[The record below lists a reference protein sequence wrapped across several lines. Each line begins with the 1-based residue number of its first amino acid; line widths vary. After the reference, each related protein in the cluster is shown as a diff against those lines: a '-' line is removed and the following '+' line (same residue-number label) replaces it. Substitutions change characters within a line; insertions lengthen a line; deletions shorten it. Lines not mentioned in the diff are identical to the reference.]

1 MAIIKTVK
9 QSVFIFLAILL
20 SLGCFFT
27 VTDVFAAGKTEESFE
42 DLVKAANNDSE
53 ILDNYLNDPNSP
65 YFKKFDYVSLFDLNL
80 GNSVEVPTGGEAFT
94 NTPSNTLENIYAVSN
109 QNLTGSVVF
118 RFKYTWKNAQA
129 AENAEEKYNAQL
141 RIKLRGNEWNGH
153 TFKIGEVNPNGTNS
167 IQVESIGGS
176 GWLGGTDRTFISG
189 ETYEIE
195 LGAVDLLNSDRT
207 WLFMKFDG
215 QYIANFFADTLSYGT
230 NRVDISTRW
239 ESSVK
244 PSDSEKLPSI
254 RLAQSGEQRSYE
266 NVGLQDRFSFA
277 DEMSSPTSLSLTMH
291 DNDYETGDYYP
302 ASDSVVTYNGKP
314 ASINTE
320 PCLQKTDGTHY
331 VLNLS
336 QEIEPKEDDKLKI
349 EGVFLHYDA
358 EHSIKQA
365 LATRAVSF
373 TFTGGKWV
381 QNELPFSELQ
391 SDAQYMLDEYLVES
405 FLALYDAT
413 ERETIKNIVAES
425 KEAIAAATD
434 EAVLNAADG
443 RTKAIFLCSPN
454 NPTGN
459 NLDREAI
466 YTILRHFDGIV
477 VIDEAYIDFSASPSF
492 VGELADFPNLIVL
505 QTLSKAW
512 GAAAI
517 RLGMAF
523 AAPELIAVLNK
534 IKYPYNVNLLTQE
547 KALELL
553 GDTGRKDRQ
562 VKEILAERERLA
574 ALLSEPPFSYRVYPS
589 DANFLL
595 VDVGR
600 ATAMYEA
607 LVEKGV
613 VVRNRDNVRMCHGCL
628 RVTIGTREENDILLN
643 ALKECK

>member
-434 EAVLNAADG
+434 EAVLNAAVAEATEQISNVKTSLKKYADEQTVYLNG
-443 RTKAIFLCSPN
+443 YKSEVLSEY
-454 NPTGN
+454 
-459 NLDREAI
+459 READRNEI
-466 YTILRHFDGIV
+466 
-477 VIDEAYIDFSASPSF
+477 SAIKS
-492 VGELADFPNLIVL
+492 E
-505 QTLSKAW
+505 T
-512 GAAAI
+512 AAAI
-517 RLGMAF
+517 AEASTKEEIDSLVADATEEIDTLKTDAEQTAEELAIVKRSAGQRIKDIYGMLDLNAYTAEEK
-523 AAPELIAVLNK
+523 AAIDTAAA
-534 IKYPYNVNLLTQE
+534 
-547 KALELL
+547 KALEDIDTALTIQEVTDIVDL
-553 GDTGRKDRQ
+553 FENQYSLTGDKNNGGGCSSFVADSTVFVSTVFICLAVVILSVRR
-562 VKEILAERERLA
+562 VK
-574 ALLSEPPFSYRVYPS
+574 F
-589 DANFLL
+589 
-595 VDVGR
+595 G
-600 ATAMYEA
+600 
-607 LVEKGV
+607 KK
-613 VVRNRDNVRMCHGCL
+613 HQ
-628 RVTIGTREENDILLN
+628 
-643 ALKECK
+643 

>member
-27 VTDVFAAGKTEESFE
+27 VSDVFAAGKTEESFE

-434 EAVLNAADG
+434 EAVLNAAVAEATEQISNVKTSLKKYADEQTVYLNG
-443 RTKAIFLCSPN
+443 YKSEVLSEY
-454 NPTGN
+454 
-459 NLDREAI
+459 READRNEI
-466 YTILRHFDGIV
+466 
-477 VIDEAYIDFSASPSF
+477 SAIKS
-492 VGELADFPNLIVL
+492 E
-505 QTLSKAW
+505 T
-512 GAAAI
+512 AAAI
-517 RLGMAF
+517 AEAGTKEEIDSLVADATEEIDTLKTDAEQTAEELAIVKRSAGQRIKDIYGMLDLNAYTAEEK
-523 AAPELIAVLNK
+523 AAIDTAAA
-534 IKYPYNVNLLTQE
+534 
-547 KALELL
+547 KALEDIDTALTIQEVTDIVDL
-553 GDTGRKDRQ
+553 FENQYSLTGDKNNGGGCSSFVADSTVFVSTVFICLAVVILSVRR
-562 VKEILAERERLA
+562 VK
-574 ALLSEPPFSYRVYPS
+574 F
-589 DANFLL
+589 
-595 VDVGR
+595 G
-600 ATAMYEA
+600 
-607 LVEKGV
+607 KK
-613 VVRNRDNVRMCHGCL
+613 HQ
-628 RVTIGTREENDILLN
+628 
-643 ALKECK
+643 

>member
-65 YFKKFDYVSLFDLNL
+65 YLKKFDYVSLFDLNL

-434 EAVLNAADG
+434 EAVLNAAVAEATEQISNVKTSLKKYADEQTVYLNG
-443 RTKAIFLCSPN
+443 YKSEVLSEY
-454 NPTGN
+454 
-459 NLDREAI
+459 READRNEI
-466 YTILRHFDGIV
+466 
-477 VIDEAYIDFSASPSF
+477 SAIKS
-492 VGELADFPNLIVL
+492 E
-505 QTLSKAW
+505 T
-512 GAAAI
+512 AAAI
-517 RLGMAF
+517 AEAGTKEEIDSLVADATEEIDTLKTDAEQTAEELAIVKRSAGQRIKDIYGMLDLNVYTAEEK
-523 AAPELIAVLNK
+523 AAIDTAAA
-534 IKYPYNVNLLTQE
+534 
-547 KALELL
+547 KALEDIDTALTIQEVTDIVDL
-553 GDTGRKDRQ
+553 FENQYSLTGDKNNGGGCSSFVADSTVFVSTVFICLAVVILSVRR
-562 VKEILAERERLA
+562 VK
-574 ALLSEPPFSYRVYPS
+574 F
-589 DANFLL
+589 
-595 VDVGR
+595 G
-600 ATAMYEA
+600 
-607 LVEKGV
+607 KK
-613 VVRNRDNVRMCHGCL
+613 HQ
-628 RVTIGTREENDILLN
+628 
-643 ALKECK
+643 

>member
-167 IQVESIGGS
+167 IQFESIGGS

-434 EAVLNAADG
+434 EAVLNAAVAEATEQISNVKTSLKKYADEQTVYLNG
-443 RTKAIFLCSPN
+443 YKSEVLSEY
-454 NPTGN
+454 
-459 NLDREAI
+459 READRNEI
-466 YTILRHFDGIV
+466 
-477 VIDEAYIDFSASPSF
+477 SAIKS
-492 VGELADFPNLIVL
+492 E
-505 QTLSKAW
+505 T
-512 GAAAI
+512 AAAI
-517 RLGMAF
+517 AEASTKEEIDSLVADATEEIDTLKTDAEQTAEELAIVKRSAGQRIKDIYGMLDLNAYTAEEK
-523 AAPELIAVLNK
+523 AAIDTAAA
-534 IKYPYNVNLLTQE
+534 
-547 KALELL
+547 KALEDIDTALTIQEVTDIVDL
-553 GDTGRKDRQ
+553 FENQYSLTGDKNNGGGCSSFVADSTVFVSTVFICLAVVILSVRR
-562 VKEILAERERLA
+562 VK
-574 ALLSEPPFSYRVYPS
+574 F
-589 DANFLL
+589 
-595 VDVGR
+595 G
-600 ATAMYEA
+600 
-607 LVEKGV
+607 KK
-613 VVRNRDNVRMCHGCL
+613 HQ
-628 RVTIGTREENDILLN
+628 
-643 ALKECK
+643 

>member
-434 EAVLNAADG
+434 EAVLNAAVAEATEQISNVKTSLKKYADEQTVYLNG
-443 RTKAIFLCSPN
+443 YKSEVLSEY
-454 NPTGN
+454 
-459 NLDREAI
+459 READRNEI
-466 YTILRHFDGIV
+466 
-477 VIDEAYIDFSASPSF
+477 SAIKS
-492 VGELADFPNLIVL
+492 E
-505 QTLSKAW
+505 T
-512 GAAAI
+512 AAAI
-517 RLGMAF
+517 AEAGTKEEIDSLVADATEEIDTLKTDAEQTAEELAIVKRSAGQRIKDIYGMLDLNAYTAEEK
-523 AAPELIAVLNK
+523 AAIDTAAA
-534 IKYPYNVNLLTQE
+534 
-547 KALELL
+547 KALEDIDTALTIQEVTDIVDL
-553 GDTGRKDRQ
+553 FENQYSLTGDKNNGGGCSSFVADSTVFVSTVFICLAVVILSVRR
-562 VKEILAERERLA
+562 VK
-574 ALLSEPPFSYRVYPS
+574 F
-589 DANFLL
+589 
-595 VDVGR
+595 G
-600 ATAMYEA
+600 
-607 LVEKGV
+607 KK
-613 VVRNRDNVRMCHGCL
+613 HQ
-628 RVTIGTREENDILLN
+628 
-643 ALKECK
+643 